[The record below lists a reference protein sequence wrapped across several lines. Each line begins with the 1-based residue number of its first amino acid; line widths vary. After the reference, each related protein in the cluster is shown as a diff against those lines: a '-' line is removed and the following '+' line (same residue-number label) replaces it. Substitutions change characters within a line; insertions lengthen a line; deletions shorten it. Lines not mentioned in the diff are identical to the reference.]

1 MACLKIT
8 KNKQE
13 MPGWPFI
20 KATAQTYFHN
30 TFVNSTYLLLAN
42 LPSTY
47 LPKTRLPT
55 YYIPN

>member
-13 MPGWPFI
+13 TPGWPFI

-55 YYIPN
+55 